1 MENIFCVEFSNMIK
15 PYYGYIKPW
24 NGVRDDETYSLTYL
38 PPSFINGIEEE
49 LKINGHIVR
58 HKLTFDK
65 SNMGEDLK
73 KCIVYLKNDYITH
86 TIHKRHTLINPKIIL
101 GFDNY
106 EDAKYALT
114 QPLYFGQNIY
124 PIYGNIEFGI
134 VEMTNDE
141 FSKLDGVETI
151 LTDEN
156 DDDAIYVGNN
166 RQRNNE
172 RMFVRIYRNEWYD
185 N

>member
-1 MENIFCVEFSNMIK
+1 MGKIYCVEFSNSIT

-49 LKINGHIVR
+49 LKINGNIIR

-65 SNMGEDLK
+65 SNMERDMK
-73 KCIVYLKNDYITH
+73 KVIIYLTNNRVNH
-86 TIHKRHTLINPKIIL
+86 AIHIRHTLINPKIIL

-106 EDAKYALT
+106 EDAKNALEE
-114 QPLYFGQNIY
+114 PLYFGQNIY
-124 PIYGNIEFGI
+124 PIYGNPSYGI
-134 VEMTNDE
+134 REMSHDE
-141 FSKLDGVETI
+141 FDGLVGVETFQ
-151 LTDEN
+151 TSEDDEMSV
-156 DDDAIYVGNN
+156 YVGNN
-166 RQRNNE
+166 RQKNNE
-172 RMFVRIYRNEWYD
+172 RMYVRIIRNEW